1 MALIRTELFSAIVN
15 MKTATRRLNS
25 PVLRACVKN
34 PLYVSHLQRGD
45 AMISRRQ
52 KLIQFSL
59 LLMLLVILFRPM
71 LAMAGEA
78 HAADLIK
85 LAEGSQEDSAIAM
98 PIEFMN
104 RHIFTIRSGVM
115 GYTQEE
121 RAISIK
127 QRIEA
132 AMEKG
137 GDDKISIRP
146 APEGGRIVELNGLAV
161 FQVRA
166 SDIDPLTGETPD
178 ELARNASR
186 NLEIAVREAREQ
198 RNPQI
203 MLRGAGLFGLASVLF
218 ILAYRIVHWVER
230 CLIGRLRLWLAAH
243 ETKLT
248 LAMQPQTA
256 ANATIFVVR
265 LVKWTLMITAGYA
278 WATFSLRQFPY
289 SRPWGETLNSYLID
303 TIEGILL
310 AIAGALPGL
319 LIVLFIVILTRF
331 VAQMLKL
338 FFSRIEAGEVALPW
352 LDAETA
358 KPTRKISQTLLWLF
372 AFAMAYPYLPGSQTE
387 AFKGLSVLVGLML
400 SIGASGVVGQAASGL
415 IMIYSR
421 ALREGEYVKIG
432 DIAGVVTS
440 IGIFSTKIKTSS
452 GEEVNMPNANI
463 VSTNTINSSRLAE
476 GRGLVLHTSVTIG
489 YNSPWRQVHAMLLR
503 AAERTPGVCSQPK
516 PYVMQ
521 TALSDFYV
529 EYQLCVQIERPE
541 IRRVTLTALHANI
554 QDIFNEFEV
563 QIMSPHYETD
573 PADKVWV
580 PKEEWFAAPAIK
592 ADDSETN

>member
-1 MALIRTELFSAIVN
+1 
-15 MKTATRRLNS
+15 
-25 PVLRACVKN
+25 
-34 PLYVSHLQRGD
+34 
-45 AMISRRQ
+45 MIFMSQ
-52 KLIQFSL
+52 KLIL
-59 LLMLLVILFRPM
+59 LSWLLVL
-71 LAMAGEA
+71 LASVSWPIMAMSGDA
-78 HAADLIK
+78 HAADLTK
-85 LAEGSQEDSAIAM
+85 LAERPPKESGIAM

-104 RHIFTIRSGVM
+104 RHIFTIRSSAT

-127 QRIEA
+127 QRIAA

-137 GDDKISIRP
+137 GDDKILVRP
-146 APEGGRIVELNGLAV
+146 APEDGRIVELNGLAV
-161 FQVRA
+161 FQVRT
-166 SDIDPLTGETPD
+166 SDIDPLTGETTD
-178 ELARNASR
+178 ELARSASR
-186 NLEIAVREAREQ
+186 NLEISVLEAREQ
-198 RNPQI
+198 LNPQVI
-203 MLRGAGLFGLASVLF
+203 LRGGGLCTLASVIF
-218 ILAYRIVHWVER
+218 ILAYRIVRWGER
-230 CLIGRLRLWLAAH
+230 RLIGYLQHWLATH
-243 ETKLT
+243 EAKLT
-248 LAMQPQTA
+248 LAMQPQMAVNA
-256 ANATIFVVR
+256 AIFGVG
-265 LVKWTLMITAGYA
+265 LVKWTLMMTLGYA

-303 TIEGILL
+303 TIEGLL
-310 AIAGALPGL
+310 LVIAGALPGL
-319 LIVLFIVILTRF
+319 LVVLLIVIITRYA
-331 VAQMLKL
+331 AQMLTL
-338 FFSRIEAGEVALPW
+338 FFSRVESGEFALHW

-372 AFAMAYPYLPGSQTE
+372 ALAMAYPYLPGSHTE

-440 IGIFSTKIKTSS
+440 IGIFSTKIRTSS

-463 VSTNTINSSRLAE
+463 VSTNTVNSSRLAE

-489 YNSPWRQVHAMLLR
+489 YNSPWRQVHAMLLS
-503 AAERTPGVCSQPK
+503 AAERTPGVCAKPK

-529 EYQLCVQIERPE
+529 EYRLCVQIERPE
-541 IRRVTLTALHANI
+541 IRRVTLTTLHANI

-563 QIMSPHYETD
+563 QIMSPHYKTD

-580 PKEEWFAAPAIK
+580 PKEQWFAAPATKI
-592 ADDSETN
+592 DEHGTD

>member
-1 MALIRTELFSAIVN
+1 M
-15 MKTATRRLNS
+15 
-25 PVLRACVKN
+25 C
-34 PLYVSHLQRGD
+34 
-45 AMISRRQ
+45 Q
-52 KLIQFSL
+52 KLIRLSL
-59 LLMLLVILFRPM
+59 LLVLMTALSWPM
-71 LAMAGEA
+71 VAFSGKA
-78 HAADLIK
+78 HAADLTK
-85 LAEGSQEDSAIAM
+85 LAERSQNESGIAM

-104 RHIFTIRSGVM
+104 RHIFTIRSSAM

-127 QRIEA
+127 QRIA
-132 AMEKG
+132 VAMEKG

-166 SDIDPLTGETPD
+166 SDTDPLTGETTD

-186 NLEIAVREAREQ
+186 NLEIAVLEAREQ
-198 RNPQI
+198 LNPQVI
-203 MLRGAGLFGLASVLF
+203 LRGAGLCILASVFF
-218 ILAYRIVHWVER
+218 ILAYRIIRWGER
-230 CLIGRLRLWLAAH
+230 RLIGHLKHWLTTH
-243 ETKLT
+243 EARLT
-248 LAMQPQTA
+248 LAMQPQMAVNA
-256 ANATIFVVR
+256 AIFGAG
-265 LVKWTLMITAGYA
+265 LVKWTLLMTLFYA

-303 TIEGILL
+303 TIQGIFL
-310 AIAGALPGL
+310 AIADAVPGL
-319 LIVLFIVILTRF
+319 IVVLLIVILTRYA
-331 VAQMLKL
+331 AQMLTL
-338 FFSRIEAGEVALPW
+338 FFSRVESGEFALHW
-352 LDAETA
+352 LDTETA
-358 KPTRKISQTLLWLF
+358 KPTRKISQALLWLF
-372 AFAMAYPYLPGSQTE
+372 ALAMAYPYLPGSHTE
-387 AFKGLSVLVGLML
+387 AFRGLSVLVGLML

-440 IGIFSTKIKTSS
+440 IGIFSTKIRTSS

-463 VSTNTINSSRLAE
+463 VSTNTVNSSRLAE
-476 GRGLVLHTSVTIG
+476 GKGLVLHTSVTIG
-489 YNSPWRQVHAMLLR
+489 YNSPWRQVHAMLLS
-503 AAERTPGVCSQPK
+503 AAKRTSGVCANPK

-529 EYQLCVQIERPE
+529 EYRLCVQIDRPE

-580 PKEEWFAAPAIK
+580 PKEQWFAAPATK
-592 ADDSETN
+592 VDVHGTD

>member
-1 MALIRTELFSAIVN
+1 M
-15 MKTATRRLNS
+15 
-25 PVLRACVKN
+25 
-34 PLYVSHLQRGD
+34 
-45 AMISRRQ
+45 SR
-52 KLIQFSL
+52 KLIL
-59 LLMLLVILFRPM
+59 LSWLLVL
-71 LAMAGEA
+71 LAAVSWPIPAMSREA
-78 HAADLIK
+78 HAADLTK
-85 LAEGSQEDSAIAM
+85 LAERSPKESGVAM
-98 PIEFMN
+98 PIELMN
-104 RHIFTIRSGVM
+104 RHIFTIRSSAM

-127 QRIEA
+127 QRIAA

-146 APEGGRIVELNGLAV
+146 APDDGRIVELNGLAV

-166 SDIDPLTGETPD
+166 SDADPLTGETTD
-178 ELARNASR
+178 ELAHNASR

-198 RNPQI
+198 LNPQVI
-203 MLRGAGLFGLASVLF
+203 LRGVGLCTLASVIF
-218 ILAYRIVHWVER
+218 ILAYRIVRWGEC
-230 CLIGRLRLWLAAH
+230 CLIGHLRHWLATH
-243 ETKLT
+243 EAKLT
-248 LAMQPQTA
+248 LAMQPQMA
-256 ANATIFVVR
+256 VNFAIFGVR
-265 LVKWTLMITAGYA
+265 LVKWTLMITLGYA

-303 TIEGILL
+303 TIESILL

-319 LIVLFIVILTRF
+319 LLVFLIVIVTRYA
-331 VAQMLKL
+331 AQMLTL
-338 FFSRIEAGEVALPW
+338 YFSRVESGEFALHW

-372 AFAMAYPYLPGSQTE
+372 ALAMAYPYLPGSHTE

-432 DIAGVVTS
+432 EIAGVVTS

-463 VSTNTINSSRLAE
+463 VSTNTVNSSRLAE

-489 YNSPWRQVHAMLLR
+489 YNSPWRQVHAMLLS
-503 AAERTPGVCSQPK
+503 AAERTPGVCTNPK

-529 EYQLCVQIERPE
+529 EYRLCLQIERPE
-541 IRRVTLTALHANI
+541 IRRATLTALHANI

-563 QIMSPHYETD
+563 QIMSPHYKAD
-573 PADKVWV
+573 PADKVCV
-580 PKEEWFAAPAIK
+580 PKEQWFAAPATK
-592 ADDSETN
+592 VDGHEMD

>member
-1 MALIRTELFSAIVN
+1 MTSIRTERLAIVTVNAEMRCFKQAFPSTTATALRRCTRASLASSAIV
-15 MKTATRRLNS
+15 R
-25 PVLRACVKN
+25 
-34 PLYVSHLQRGD
+34 HL
-45 AMISRRQ
+45 
-52 KLIQFSL
+52 KLILVFL
-59 LLMLLVILFRPM
+59 LLVLLTAGSWPPP
-71 LAMAGEA
+71 AMAGEA
-78 HAADLIK
+78 VAADLIK
-85 LAEGSQEDSAIAM
+85 LAEQPEENPTIAM

-104 RHIFTIRSGVM
+104 RHIFTIRSSAM

-127 QRIEA
+127 QRISA

-137 GDDKISIRP
+137 GDDKVTIRL
-146 APEGGRIVELNGLAV
+146 APEDGRIVELNGLAV

-166 SDIDPLTGETPD
+166 SDTDPLTGETTE

-186 NLEIAVREAREQ
+186 NLEIAVLEARNQ
-198 RNPQI
+198 RNPQVI
-203 MLRGAGLFGLASVLF
+203 LRGVGLCALASVIF
-218 ILAYRIVHWVER
+218 ILAYRMVRWGERYLSEHLWHW
-230 CLIGRLRLWLAAH
+230 LSTH
-243 ETKLT
+243 EAKLK
-248 LAMQPQTA
+248 LAMQPQMATNA
-256 ANATIFVVR
+256 AIFGVR
-265 LVKWTLMITAGYA
+265 LVKWTLIMTLIYA

-303 TIEGILL
+303 TILGLFL

-319 LIVLFIVILTRF
+319 LVVLLIVILSRYA
-331 VAQMLKL
+331 AQMLTL
-338 FFSRIEAGEVALPW
+338 FFSRVESGEFALTW

-463 VSTNTINSSRLAE
+463 VNTNTINSSRLAE
-476 GRGLVLHTSVTIG
+476 GKGLVLHTSVTIG
-489 YNSPWRQVHAMLLR
+489 YNSPWRQVHAMLLA
-503 AAERTPGVCSQPK
+503 AAERTPGVCSKPE

-529 EYQLCVQIERPE
+529 EYRLCMQISRPE

-563 QIMSPHYETD
+563 QIMSPHYEMD

-580 PKEEWFAAPAIK
+580 PKEQWFAAPAIK
-592 ADDSETN
+592 TDETDMH